1 MASQAQLFGD
11 NLRRVCGVHDLSG
24 QDLAHVLDVSPQT
37 VSHWMQGRRVPTLD
51 LSMAIQELFDLPIV
65 TMLSSPF
72 DQLLPQL
79 GNVPRFH
86 QTEKRIARA
95 KRPLKAVSAAE
106 RKHINAKR
114 QLDPSAKGVTE
125 DR

>member
-1 MASQAQLFGD
+1 M
-11 NLRRVCGVHDLSG
+11 
-24 QDLAHVLDVSPQT
+24 LDVSPQT

-51 LSMAIQELFDLPIV
+51 LTMAIQELFDLPIV

-79 GNVPRFH
+79 ADVPRFH

-114 QLDPSAKGVTE
+114 QLDPSAKGVIE